1 MFAEDIKTRVINFY
15 FIRML
20 RASER
25 KGGSSK
31 WEIKKK
37 EKEKKKKKKSGNL
50 TNFEAKTGRITVDAA
65 RNLRG
70 YGN

>member
-1 MFAEDIKTRVINFY
+1 MIGEFFKFKLSKGESQDC
-15 FIRML
+15 
-20 RASER
+20 SR
-25 KGGSSK
+25 KISRQGGSSK

-37 EKEKKKKKKSGNL
+37 EKERKKKKKSGNL

>member
-1 MFAEDIKTRVINFY
+1 MGN
-15 FIRML
+15 
-20 RASER
+20 
-25 KGGSSK
+25 
-31 WEIKKK
+31 K
-37 EKEKKKKKKSGNL
+37 EKGKREKKKKKSGNL